1 MRFLHLTWLAA
12 GMAALLAGCAGSD
25 AESTDAMG
33 TARIQLITPQA
44 FDFQLTRVSVE
55 TNTGFTVNLARD
67 PQSGAFTGSLSLP
80 VGVHEVIGRAFV
92 DAAQVGASNPVPA
105 EIQAGAVA
113 QVMIQILDT
122 TGGDQPDFGPLL
134 ESLSHPA
141 STTVGT
147 AVLLAASVI
156 DPDGTPVSIQWSDD
170 CDDASFTSPQDGV
183 TGWSKAAP
191 GTCRITLTG
200 TSNGQ
205 SLTTSFSVVVFE
217 AGANQGAVE
226 VISEFISAPSVDV
239 QLSLPDG
246 FCLVNR
252 FASNASCSSA
262 IASPTAASVQGFV
275 SWENSTPGTSTIFDD
290 CGGAFSVSSNQFF
303 IDTTW
308 LPPVQGGICRV
319 TVRAV
324 SQEGVVSE
332 MSAAV
337 LVRPGSPRQPAV
349 GPFVNVDLFL
359 PGGVLCRTASDQGE
373 VDCGITQRGLG
384 ADLSGFVSW
393 GDSVPGSIEIT
404 DSCGGVFSTGH
415 VDVRNGQLFGRWQ
428 APAAPAP
435 SCRITVTGTS
445 LEGVIRS
452 AVLRIDVQ

>member
-44 FDFQLTRVSVE
+44 FEFQLTRVSVE
-55 TNTGFTVNLARD
+55 TNTGFTVDLARD

-80 VGVHEVIGRAFV
+80 VGVHEVTGRAFV
-92 DAAQVGASNPVPA
+92 DAEQVGASNPVPA

-147 AVLLAASVI
+147 AVLLAASII
-156 DPDGTPVSIQWSDD
+156 DPDGTPVSIQWADD
-170 CDDASFTSPQDGV
+170 CDDASFSSPQDGV

-205 SLTTSFSVVVFE
+205 SLTTSFSIVVFE

-275 SWENSTPGTSTIFDD
+275 TWENSTPGTSTIFDD
-290 CGGAFSVSSNQFF
+290 CGGAFSVNSNQFF

-319 TVRAV
+319 TVRAI

-337 LVRPGSPRQPAV
+337 LVRPGTPRQPV
-349 GPFVNVDLFL
+349 GAPQVSVNASF
-359 PGGVLCRTASDQGE
+359 PSTFCQGFSDQGE
-373 VDCGITQRGLG
+373 SFCGPTQ
-384 ADLSGFVSW
+384 SGRLVNLD
-393 GDSVPGSIEIT
+393 GSVFWNDTIPGSIQIT
-404 DSCGGVFSTGH
+404 DSCGGVFSPGFI
-415 VDVRNGQLFGRWQ
+415 DVRNGGFFGTWQ
-428 APAAPAP
+428 APASPAA
-435 SCRITVTGTS
+435 SCRITVTATS
-445 LEGVIRS
+445 LEGVTRA
-452 AVLRIDVQ
+452 AVLRTDVQ